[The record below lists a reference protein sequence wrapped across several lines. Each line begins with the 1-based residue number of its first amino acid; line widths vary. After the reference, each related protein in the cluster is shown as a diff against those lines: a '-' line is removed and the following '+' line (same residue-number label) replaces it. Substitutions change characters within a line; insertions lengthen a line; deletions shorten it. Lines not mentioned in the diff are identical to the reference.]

1 MHPSQQCNSHGDD
14 FYYYSTRAGSQE
26 REFPRMKGNGDVSA
40 AVVAMRGIQKLGVS
54 EGKSRSGHLIWEV
67 NQTPSDSDLN

>member
-1 MHPSQQCNSHGDD
+1 
-14 FYYYSTRAGSQE
+14 
-26 REFPRMKGNGDVSA
+26 MKGNGDVSA